1 MESTRDAPRPLTS
14 PTAVGFA
21 AVALAAVAAGSFTSA
36 LTRQLQRPRPVNTA
50 KVVVMPAKEAPQPG
64 PIGAFAYMA
73 PVTPPPVSPPPK
85 LRRHPRAAPDEAP
98 PAAPL
103 ETMTVARAAPLAG
116 ADAAEVAP
124 LVPPSAPEPEPTTP

>member
-1 MESTRDAPRPLTS
+1 MESTRDTPRPLTS

-21 AVALAAVAAGSFTSA
+21 AVALVAVAAGSFTSA
-36 LTRQLQRPRPVNTA
+36 LTRQLQLPRPVNTA

-85 LRRHPRAAPDEAP
+85 PRRHSRAVPDEAP
-98 PAAPL
+98 PAAPV
-103 ETMTVARAAPLAG
+103 ETVTVARAAPLNA
-116 ADAAEVAP
+116 ADVAEVAP
-124 LVPPSAPEPEPTTP
+124 IVPPSAPEPEAATP